1 MCKCVRVFASFLT
14 FNHPLQTILI
24 VMLVVVVVVII
35 IMVTTTMWGKGQS

>member
-24 VMLVVVVVVII
+24 VMLVVVVII